1 LAQEKEEEENGEVL
15 QNTSSPVKSSSFRPL
30 SAAKNPSEKDSPVR
44 KKSRKTKS
52 NKKEKKA
59 EKSRDRKEKRKKSGK
74 RKRKSAA
81 SDAEE
86 SGLSSDEKFLGSL
99 SEPGRH
105 L

>member
-1 LAQEKEEEENGEVL
+1 LAEEKEEEENGEGL
-15 QNTSSPVKSSSFRPL
+15 QNTSSPVKSNSVSPP
-30 SAAKNPSEKDSPVR
+30 SAGKNPSEKDSPVR

-52 NKKEKKA
+52 NKKEKKD

-86 SGLSSDEKFLGSL
+86 SGLSSDEKSLGPL
-99 SEPGRH
+99 GEPGRC